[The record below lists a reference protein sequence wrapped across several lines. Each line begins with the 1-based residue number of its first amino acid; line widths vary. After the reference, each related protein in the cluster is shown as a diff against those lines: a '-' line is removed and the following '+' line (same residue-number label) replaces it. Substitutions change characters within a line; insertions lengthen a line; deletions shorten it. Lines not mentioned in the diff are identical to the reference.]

1 MSESNKPSLRG
12 FQVKHRP
19 MAEAVAI
26 ADAIVRRYGKQAQAA
41 SAAHDSSTPDS
52 GERPSDAQ
60 HVPSND

>member
-26 ADAIVRRYGKQAQAA
+26 ADAIVRRYGKQADAA
-41 SAAHDSSTPDS
+41 SASLGESSAPDTD
-52 GERPSDAQ
+52 GRPSQRAASD
-60 HVPSND
+60 D